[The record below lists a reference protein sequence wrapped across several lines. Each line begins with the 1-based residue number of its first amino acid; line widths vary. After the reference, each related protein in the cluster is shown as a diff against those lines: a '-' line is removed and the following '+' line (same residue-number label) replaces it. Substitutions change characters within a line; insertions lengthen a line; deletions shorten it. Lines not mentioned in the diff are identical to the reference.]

1 MKKPRIH
8 ILVIL
13 TLVFAAFTAGFFAG
27 RNVNRTPVRI
37 STLAVA
43 APTEQTAPEATEE
56 SVPAET
62 GPTEPQIININS
74 ATAAELETLP
84 GIGPVLAQRIIDYR
98 NTYGSFRTVGDLMN
112 VSGIGEKR
120 LEAILDLI
128 TTGG

>member
-56 SVPAET
+56 TVPEET
-62 GPTEPQIININS
+62 GPTEPRIININT
-74 ATAAELETLP
+74 ATSEELQTLP

-98 NTYGSFRTVGDLMN
+98 NEIGQFTHVEELLD
-112 VSGIGEKR
+112 VSGIGEKTLAKM
-120 LEAILDLI
+120 LEYI
-128 TTGG
+128 TV